1 MQLSS
6 ESPRVRWLAMVAVW
20 ILGAILLFWHADVV
34 SGYLKTTSSL
44 GLRGAPEAATP
55 LQQTFPA
62 FAADAQVWVRHA
74 LALLEGEGPRLR
86 YTSID
91 NAPDGREVHWNTA
104 WAWTIAG
111 FGWMDHWLTGRPL
124 PQAVE
129 GVTLWLPSFTLMV
142 LMIIMSAWA
151 ARRGGALLGVVIAVA
166 MVGHPRVYE
175 GFFPS
180 YVDHHGLLTVSVLGT
195 VLGAALMGAGW
206 WRATP
211 AGAFSIL
218 PRSPEVARGAAAI
231 AALWGAVGMWV
242 SAASVIPP
250 IAIVGLAGVLA
261 LVLQGRA
268 ARAHGDTFD
277 GDTWRTW
284 GRVGGAASFCF
295 YLLEYFPNHLGLRME
310 PNNPFFAAAWWGGG
324 ELIAFLGEWWVG
336 ARDARPNW
344 RRVGLA
350 IGAVCLA
357 PLIIAIG
364 GTRVFVVID
373 PFLAQLHRQYI
384 QEFLPLWRSI
394 AGTGWKTFF
403 SVVGAENIPLLV
415 GVGVLIAQG
424 RRASIVIWFST
435 LAAVIFTAMAWA
447 QSRWLLNASGS
458 QVALAGLLLCWL
470 VGSQR
475 NLIRWS
481 VGIVA
486 VSLLFLPSAVTRI
499 TGGLKDLRERRV
511 SPKDAQAALWRD
523 VAASIRQSQP
533 QGPITLLTSPNSST
547 AVGYFGRFKTLGTLY
562 WENSAGLKAAANILA
577 ARNLDEAAALV
588 KKHGVTHIA
597 VISEEHFIDSY
608 FRLLHPGA
616 TDDEVKK
623 SFGLQILIDRSIPTW
638 LRMIPYKAPDDLA
651 QLNVNVMLFK
661 VAFEQTPADA
671 LYHVALAKIATG
683 SIAEAE
689 QDIDRLIRDSAE
701 SFQPWLRK
709 GELLFAREDWGGAAT
724 ATITGIKKAPGSER
738 LGLFASAAG
747 AFFRAGR
754 PAEAIRV
761 YREAL
766 QETFNSQIA
775 AYLAFVLATSK
786 DDTIRNGREAQLLAE
801 AAQKAEPNSPTVLN
815 SLAAALAENGDFD
828 QAIVVANRALANAKL
843 AGDTPALQVTEQ
855 RLAAY
860 RARKPW
866 RQ

>member
-1 MQLSS
+1 
-6 ESPRVRWLAMVAVW
+6 MVAVW
-20 ILGAILLFWHADVV
+20 MLGAILLFWHADVV
-34 SGYLKTTSSL
+34 SGYLKTTSGL

-86 YTSID
+86 YTHID

-151 ARRGGALLGVVIAVA
+151 ARRGGALLGVVVAVA

-180 YVDHHGLLTVSVLGT
+180 YVDHHGLLTVAVLGT

-211 AGAFSIL
+211 DGAFSML
-218 PRSPEVARGAAAI
+218 PRSPEVARRAAAI
-231 AALWGAVGMWV
+231 SALWGAMGMWV

-268 ARAHGDTFD
+268 ARAQGDVFD

-284 GRVGGAASFCF
+284 GRVGGAASFFF
-295 YLLEYFPNHLGLRME
+295 YIIEYFPNHLGLRME
-310 PNNPFFAAAWWGGG
+310 PNNPFFALAWWGGG

-344 RRVGLA
+344 RRVGLG
-350 IGAVCLA
+350 IVAVCLA

-415 GVGVLIAQG
+415 GVGVLIARG

-475 NLIRWS
+475 NVIRWS

-486 VSLLFLPSAVTRI
+486 VSLLFLPGAVTRI

-511 SPKDAQAALWRD
+511 SPKDAQSALWRD
-523 VAASIRQSQP
+523 IAATIRQSQP

-547 AVGYFGRFKTLGTLY
+547 SVGYFGRFKTLGTLY
-562 WENSAGLKAAANILA
+562 WENSAGLKAAASILA
-577 ARNLDEAAALV
+577 ARNQDEAAVLV
-588 KKHGVTHIA
+588 KKHGITHIA

-608 FRLLHPGA
+608 YRLLHPGA
-616 TDDEVKK
+616 TDEEVKK
-623 SFGLQILIDRSIPTW
+623 CFGLQILIDRSIPTW

-671 LYHVALAKIATG
+671 LYYVALAKIATG

-689 QDIDRLIRDSAE
+689 QDIDRLIRESAE

-709 GELLFAREDWGGAAT
+709 GELLFAREDWAGAAT
-724 ATITGIKKAPGSER
+724 ATLSGIKKAPAAER
-738 LGLFASAAG
+738 LGLYASAAG
-747 AFFRAGR
+747 AFFRTGR
-754 PAEAIRV
+754 PVEAIRV

-766 QETFNSQIA
+766 QETSNSQIA
-775 AYLAFVLATSK
+775 AYLAFILATAK
-786 DDTIRNGREAQLLAE
+786 DDTIRNGREAQVLAE

-843 AGDTPALQVTEQ
+843 TGDAPALQITEQ